1 MGKFSDWI
9 LFPGTAAPKIRE
21 GIRNLGFALASEL
34 ENFVSYG
41 VPQYLTN
48 DQKARARSN
57 IGAIIGTDVQAFD
70 AALQSI
76 AGLTTSANQ
85 MLYATGADTYDTTPL
100 TAFARTLLDDVNASA
115 ARTTLG
121 LGSAATRS
129 TGTSGSTVPLL
140 DGANTWSAAQAFS
153 ALATLSQGATLGNG
167 LSFGSANAPSA
178 TDLSRHLALFGT
190 TYGLTVTNNALNFVG
205 SAAASHNWYAGV
217 SSIASLSSGGNL
229 TLTGFLDV
237 ASGGTGAKT
246 AAAARTNLG
255 LGNVDNTSD
264 ANKPVST
271 AQQMALD
278 LKANLASPALTGNP
292 TAPTQATGNS
302 STRLATTAFVADAI
316 SAAGKPSY
324 GALITASTAA
334 ININSGIPADAKRI
348 TLISELS
355 SGANMQ
361 PLIQLGTGGN
371 LETSGYVGGVQGS
384 LSGAG
389 NSAISSSF
397 LLTNNGANP
406 GPFYGVITLTR
417 QDPSLNKWVLS
428 ANISWTTAGGGSQA
442 QGTKT
447 LAGVLDRIQIGS
459 AAGTVAFT
467 GTLGVI
473 IERF

>member
-1 MGKFSDWI
+1 MGKFSNWI

-41 VPQYLTN
+41 IPQYLTS

-57 IGAIIGTDVQAFD
+57 IDAQAFD

-100 TAFARTLLDDVNASA
+100 TAFARTLLDDANASA

-205 SAAASHNWYAGV
+205 AAAASHNWYAGV
-217 SSIASLSSGGNL
+217 SAIASLSSGGNL

-278 LKANLASPALTGNP
+278 LKSNLASPALTGNP
-292 TAPTQATGNS
+292 TAPTQAQGNN
-302 STRLATTAFVADAI
+302 STRIATTAYVDTAVGGI
-316 SAAGKPSY
+316 SAAFTKSY
-324 GALITASTAA
+324 
-334 ININSGIPADAKRI
+334 
-348 TLISELS
+348 S
-355 SGANMQ
+355 SGPQ
-361 PLIQLGTGGN
+361 TIT
-371 LETSGYVGGVQGS
+371 
-384 LSGAG
+384 LSGA
-389 NSAISSSF
+389 
-397 LLTNNGANP
+397 L
-406 GPFYGVITLTR
+406 
-417 QDPSLNKWVLS
+417 
-428 ANISWTTAGGGSQA
+428 
-442 QGTKT
+442 T
-447 LAGVLDRIQIGS
+447 LAHSLGS
-459 AAGTVAFT
+459 APKMIRAFLTCVVASNGYSVGDVIETYLGSTSGNFGVGINSDGTNIYVRFSSAGFTVINKSSGTGENITPANYRFSIGAFA
-467 GTLGVI
+467 
-473 IERF
+473 